1 MQPVSF
7 VSRPLPVRLDH
18 RLRERLARGHRTEP
32 FNPGDSRAAVRRVV
46 QLGADLDAAAQVF
59 RGGLDL
65 RGHEVDH
72 VWVSFDGVVV
82 DAAYP
87 LHDPAFVEV
96 LRRFVAGE
104 IEAGALDEAADGSDI
119 TDRVLGVFPEPVR
132 YIGRP
137 VWSERRR

>member
-7 VSRPLPVRLDH
+7 VSRPLPAHLER
-18 RLRERLARGHRTEP
+18 RLREALTAGHRREP
-32 FNPGDSRAAVRRVV
+32 FSPGDTRDAVRRVV
-46 QLGADLDAAAQVF
+46 ELGAGLDAAARVF

-87 LHDPAFVEV
+87 LHDPTFVDT

-104 IEAGALDEAADGSDI
+104 LEAGALDKAADGSDM
-119 TDRVLGVFPEPVR
+119 TDRILGVFPEPVR
-132 YIGRP
+132 YIGSP
-137 VWSERRR
+137 VWSDRHR

>member
-7 VSRPLPVRLDH
+7 VSRPLPERLDH
-18 RLRERLARGHRTEP
+18 RLRERLARGHRREP

-46 QLGADLDAAAQVF
+46 ELGADLDAAAQVF

-87 LHDPAFVEV
+87 LHDPAFVDV

-119 TDRVLGVFPEPVR
+119 ADRVLGVFPEPLR

-137 VWSERRR
+137 VWSERHR